1 MNSLPHAEQIFM
13 LLLIMFP
20 PEMLTF
26 STDCSGAS
34 LSFLTQQLSRSFT
47 TNTICTNYAIA
58 CIRVFNAGQFVTK
71 CDCFAL
77 LDCSAVFTFPSK
89 NSSCHL
95 IYLPFS
101 VFASTCD
108 TCILRIFFHDY
119 TSYIIFTITYS
130 SDTSA
135 SICPVL
141 IPISTKRIILS
152 ALISSEIE

>member
-108 TCILRIFFHDY
+108 TCILRISFPWLYLLHNIDNYIFERHISIDLSCLNSHFNETDY
-119 TSYIIFTITYS
+119 LKCF
-130 SDTSA
+130 D
-135 SICPVL
+135 
-141 IPISTKRIILS
+141 
-152 ALISSEIE
+152 